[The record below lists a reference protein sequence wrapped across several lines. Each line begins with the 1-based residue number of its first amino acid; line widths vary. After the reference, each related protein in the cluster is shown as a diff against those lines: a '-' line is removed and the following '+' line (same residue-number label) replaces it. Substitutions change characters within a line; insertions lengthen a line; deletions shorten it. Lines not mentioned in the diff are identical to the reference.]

1 MSFLEGIGK
10 KEGTAVSPIQQ
21 HNIQIATDTFWAV
34 GQLESLGDPHLHIN
48 KDDLSFLKVLQARLE
63 AWDFT
68 GLPTTHAPQALVNRD
83 KIQLLIFTQPETLA
97 LRRQPPRTVKVMLY
111 LSLFVVR
118 GEVPLFSE
126 ANIGNFSDFWKGT
139 FIPVSNA
146 ALHFLA
152 GGPSHLP
159 GQAPLVYVNR
169 LQLQGYT
176 PA

>member
-10 KEGTAVSPIQQ
+10 KEGSTVSPLQQ
-21 HNIQIATDTFWAV
+21 HNVQIATDTFWAV

-48 KDDLSFLKVLQARLE
+48 KDGLSFLKVHEARLE

-68 GLPTTHAPQALVNRD
+68 GLPSTHAPQALVNRE
-83 KIQLLIFTQPETLA
+83 KTQLLIFTQPETMG
-97 LRRQPPRTVKVMLY
+97 LRRRPPRMVKVMLY

-126 ANIGNFSDFWKGT
+126 ANISNFFDFWKGT
-139 FIPVSNA
+139 FIPVTDA

-152 GGPSHLP
+152 GGPPHLP
-159 GQAPLVYVNR
+159 SQSPLVYVNR
-169 LQLQGYT
+169 RQLQGYT